1 MLTLVELGE
10 NDFNQ
15 KTGQSV
21 ASIFFAFCT
30 TGTKPLT
37 PPIPPP
43 QLKYIQFAQNRNHA
57 F

>member
-1 MLTLVELGE
+1 MLTLAELGE

-37 PPIPPP
+37 PPIPSP

>member
-15 KTGQSV
+15 KTGQSM
-21 ASIFFAFCT
+21 ASIFFAPCT

-37 PPIPPP
+37 LPIPPS